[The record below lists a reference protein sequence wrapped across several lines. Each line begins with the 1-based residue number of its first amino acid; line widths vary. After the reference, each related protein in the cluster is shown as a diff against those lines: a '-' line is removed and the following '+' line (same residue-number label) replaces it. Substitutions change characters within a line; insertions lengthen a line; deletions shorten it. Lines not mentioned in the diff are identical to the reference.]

1 MNWIFTLVFTGLA
14 VSSGYDVHEPA
25 RTPAEPAAPAAV
37 RVQDPVQ
44 ERMQQTY
51 PLSANGRVS
60 VSNVNG
66 SITVEAWDRNE
77 VQLEATKSAESKEA
91 LDRVEIKIDS
101 RADSFSVK
109 TDYETWRRDQGWK
122 NMGNIKVEFRLS
134 VPRTAILDEIETVN
148 GSVNVSNFTRST
160 KVSAVNGDVTATDL
174 RGAANLSTV
183 NGAVKADFSSL
194 EPGSKISLNTVN
206 GSAELRI
213 PSDANATIK
222 ADSLNGN
229 ITNDFGLSVRKGR
242 FVGRDMHGRVGTG
255 DVQIRL
261 GSVNGPLSVL
271 RKNDGRPVNPA
282 TDLLPQKGDND
293 DNDDNDD
300 WDLDISSRVDNEK
313 LNKDIGAAVTAS
325 NRAAAEGLKIAQS
338 ELVKIAPEIDK
349 IRIDSLKGIEK
360 LDKELIKVDK
370 EKIKKVVEESMKE
383 QKEMLERIRK
393 IRWSSGN
400 MLMDKKS
407 NAFTVKGIPSVD
419 VEAKGAS
426 VRVRGWARPD
436 VKYVLTESTASRNRT
451 PIDVAESV
459 NGDSVALKVLNNER
473 ASRDMFFLG
482 NTDSVRIEVF
492 VPHRSNLKI
501 RSNGEI
507 RLEEIKGEI
516 DLTGVDESIDVRDV
530 EGKLKLTAM
539 DGFVRVI
546 GFNGELETQT
556 VDGDVFIEGKFS
568 KLTGKTENG
577 AFVVTVP
584 DTISADVFSNADVIA
599 TEDLADPERL
609 GDGQWRFG
617 SGGPKFDLNV
627 GDGSVLFRGAAALA
641 DTK

>member
-1 MNWIFTLVFTGLA
+1 MNWIFTLIFTGLA
-14 VSSGYDVHEPA
+14 VSTGYDGHQPT
-25 RTPAEPAAPAAV
+25 RTPAEPVGPASV

-44 ERMQQTY
+44 EKIQQSY
-51 PLSANGRVS
+51 PLSPNGRVS

-91 LDRVEIKIDS
+91 LDRVDIKIDS
-101 RADSFSVK
+101 RADSFNVK
-109 TDYETWRRDQGWK
+109 TDYDTWRRDQGWK

-148 GSVNVSNFTRST
+148 GSVTVSKFTKST
-160 KVSAVNGDVTATDL
+160 KVSAVNGNVTATDL
-174 RGAANLSTV
+174 QGAANLSTV
-183 NGAVKADFSSL
+183 NGKVLADFSSL
-194 EPGSKISLNTVN
+194 ESGSKISLNTVN
-206 GSAELRI
+206 GSVTLQL

-242 FVGRDMHGRVGTG
+242 FIGRDMHGRVGSG

-271 RKNDGRPVNPA
+271 RKNDGKSLNPA
-282 TDLLPQKGDND
+282 TDLLPQKGKD
-293 DNDDNDD
+293 DDSDDD
-300 WDLDISSRVDNEK
+300 WDLDISSHVNNEK
-313 LNKDIGAAVTAS
+313 VNKDIDAAITAS

-338 ELVKIAPEIDK
+338 ELVKLAPEIDK
-349 IRIDSLKGIEK
+349 IRIESLKGIEK

-370 EKIKKVVEESMKE
+370 EKIKKAVEEGLKD
-383 QKEMLERIRK
+383 QKEMLERLQK

-400 MLMDKKS
+400 MIMDKKS
-407 NAFTVKGIPSVD
+407 NAFTVKGVPNVD

-426 VRVRGWARPD
+426 VRVRGWDRPE
-436 VKYVLTESTASRNRT
+436 VKYVLTESTAARNRT
-451 PIDVAESV
+451 PIDVSEKLTD
-459 NGDSVALKVLNNER
+459 NSVALKVLNNEK

-482 NTDSVRIEVF
+482 NTDSVRIEVL

-507 RLEEIKGEI
+507 RLEEISGDIE
-516 DLTGVDESIDVRDV
+516 LTGVDESIDVRDV
-530 EGKLKLTAM
+530 DGKLKLTAT
-539 DGFVRVI
+539 DGFVRII

-556 VDGDVFIEGKFS
+556 VDGDVFLEGKFS
-568 KLTGKTENG
+568 KLTGRTDNG
-577 AFVVTVP
+577 TFVLTVP
-584 DTISADVFSNADVIA
+584 DSINADVISNA
-599 TEDLADPERL
+599 DEIAVEDLANPERL

-617 SGGPKFDLNV
+617 SGGPRFNLNV
-627 GDGSVLFRGAAALA
+627 GDGSVLFRGAAAISDA
-641 DTK
+641 R